1 MVAGGAAAAD
11 GATCEV
17 VSSHFIPL
25 IEGAVAEYIA
35 KWQERAAPRGTAQQ
49 VRINVQPQSLAF
61 SSWAS
66 EPGFYPIVAPQSR
79 QHAGFQGMQCNVQV
93 CITLRPKLPMT
104 LSC

>member
-1 MVAGGAAAAD
+1 VHCIVNMVAGGAAAAD

-49 VRINVQPQSLAF
+49 VCTSCTMGL
-61 SSWAS
+61 
-66 EPGFYPIVAPQSR
+66 
-79 QHAGFQGMQCNVQV
+79 
-93 CITLRPKLPMT
+93 ITD
-104 LSC
+104 